1 MGFLHIYCGDG
12 KGKTTAAIGLAVR
25 AAGAGIRVHFAQFL
39 KGGESSELELLK
51 RLPNL
56 TVERCDEDYGF
67 SFAMSEG
74 EKKRVTRCHN
84 RILTNALGIMERGEA
99 GLLILDEFNAA
110 YAFRLLDRAFAER
123 LVLQKPEAAEL
134 VLTGRD
140 PAPCFVAAADYV
152 SEIRAVKHPFE
163 RGITARKGIEY

>member
-1 MGFLHIYCGDG
+1 MGLLHIYCGDG
-12 KGKTTAAIGLAVR
+12 KGKTMAAIGLAVR

-51 RLPNL
+51 MIPNL

-74 EKKRVTRCHN
+74 EKKQITQCHN

-140 PAPCFVAAADYV
+140 PDPRFVAAADYV